1 MAASMA
7 PMIAMVSA
15 LPTLN
20 NVMEDVMVKMFHVP
34 VSVLTPLGSTPPLSM
49 EYQPADL
56 SHSLMAMV
64 NVKEEEHSVGLTGV

>member
-1 MAASMA
+1 MAASMV

-20 NVMEDVMVKMFHVP
+20 NVMEDVMVRILYVP

-49 EYQPADL
+49 EYQPVDL
-56 SHSLMAMV
+56 SCSLMIMV
-64 NVKEEEHSVGLTGV
+64 NVKEEEHCVGLTGV